1 MSTQIPTSGPF
12 THEAV
17 SISRTMMLVVLALVP
32 ATAFGIY
39 QFGWPA
45 LFLWLLAIVS
55 ALVAEA
61 LCLLIAGKPVRPYL
75 MDGSALL
82 TGWLLAMTLPPWA
95 PWWIAVMGSFFA
107 IVVAKQIFGGIG
119 QNLFNPAMAARVA
132 LLISFPVEMTTWVV
146 PKPLFSE
153 GAPGFIE
160 ALQITFGNA
169 FQIDTMSS
177 ASILGHVKTELTRG
191 TALSDAMTG
200 VYDPLSLFVGI
211 APGSLGE
218 TSSLLLFAGGF
229 FLLSQRII
237 SWQIPISML
246 ATLGLLASVFHFLD
260 PSHYPN
266 ALYHLLSGAT
276 MLAAFFIATDLVTS
290 PVTPR
295 GQILFGIGCGA
306 LVFVIR
312 TWAGYPEGAG
322 FAVLLMNAV
331 TPLIDH
337 YLKPRIYGRTR
348 KGEPIQYADKVE
360 SGNG

>member
-1 MSTQIPTSGPF
+1 
-12 THEAV
+12 
-17 SISRTMMLVVLALVP
+17 MMLVVLALLP

-45 LFLWLLAIVS
+45 LFLWLLAIIA

-61 LCLLIAGKPVRPYL
+61 LCLRIAGKPVRPYL

-95 PWWIAVMGSFFA
+95 PWWIAVVGSFFA

-146 PKPLFSE
+146 PKPMFSA
-153 GAPGFIE
+153 GAPDFLE
-160 ALQITFGNA
+160 SLQITFGTA

-177 ASILGHVKTELTRG
+177 ASILGYVKTEITRG
-191 TALSDAMTG
+191 TSLTDAMTT
-200 VYDPLSLFVGI
+200 VYDPLSLFIGM

-218 TSSLLLFAGGF
+218 TSSLLLFGGGI

-237 SWQIPISML
+237 SWHIPFSML
-246 ATLGLLASVFHFLD
+246 ATLAILASVFNFLD
-260 PSHYPN
+260 PTHYPN

-295 GQILFGIGCGA
+295 GQVLFGMGCGA
-306 LVFVIR
+306 LVYVIR

-348 KGEPIQYADKVE
+348 KGEPIQYTDNAE
-360 SGNG
+360 SDNG